1 MLDRNVFRHKCRKA
15 AGNPRSPRSIA
26 ATPACDN
33 VWLTRERRR
42 ERGGP
47 WRKKKG
53 ALKECIKESEMKNS
67 LVEKK
72 GTNKRE
78 KKKVI
83 M

>member
-42 ERGGP
+42 ERERGGP

-72 GTNKRE
+72 GTNKE
-78 KKKVI
+78 KRKR
-83 M
+83 

>member
-42 ERGGP
+42 ERGG
-47 WRKKKG
+47 G
-53 ALKECIKESEMKNS
+53 T
-67 LVEKK
+67 VEEEE
-72 GTNKRE
+72 GSAER
-78 KKKVI
+78 VH
-83 M
+83 

>member
-15 AGNPRSPRSIA
+15 AGNPRGPRSTA

-42 ERGGP
+42 EREGP
-47 WRKKKG
+47 WKRKKG
-53 ALKECIKESEMKNS
+53 VLNECIKKAEMKNS

-72 GTNKRE
+72 GPNKE
-78 KKKVI
+78 KRKR
-83 M
+83 